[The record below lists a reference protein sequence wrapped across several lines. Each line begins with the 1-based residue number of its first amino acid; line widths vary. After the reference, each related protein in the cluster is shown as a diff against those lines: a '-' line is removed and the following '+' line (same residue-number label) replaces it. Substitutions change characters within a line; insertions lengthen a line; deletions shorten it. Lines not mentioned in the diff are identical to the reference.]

1 MTDKESQLLKE
12 GQAMLKKSKEVLAK
26 TKEILPGRMSLKKS
40 TAG

>member
-12 GQAMLKKSKEVLAK
+12 GQAMLNKSKEVLAK
-26 TKEILPGRMSLKKS
+26 TKEILPGRMSLKKI